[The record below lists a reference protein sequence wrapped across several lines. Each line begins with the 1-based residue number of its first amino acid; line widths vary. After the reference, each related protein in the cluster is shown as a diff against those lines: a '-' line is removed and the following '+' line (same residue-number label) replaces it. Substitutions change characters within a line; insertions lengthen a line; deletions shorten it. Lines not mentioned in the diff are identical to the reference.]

1 MEYMSIEFLW
11 LFTDFSTHVY
21 CQAWNESKGCEEL
34 QLAHQKMKH
43 EVVSQE
49 NHSREH
55 ARLESEAKAM
65 EESVRTELQ
74 MTSSE
79 LASANKALQAKQDHV
94 ESEASTSPVSFKD
107 RVFRATE
114 ASGMARLRAEK
125 TETQPDS
132 LKATMA
138 ALKLRAMAKSKIEAA
153 APAEAAAAPPAKS
166 PAVLAAHRAK
176 ALGVSKKQLQRP
188 VAVLRDTA
196 KDC

>member
-1 MEYMSIEFLW
+1 MSIKFLW
-11 LFTDFSTHVY
+11 YFTDFSTHVY

-79 LASANKALQAKQDHV
+79 LASANKALQLAKQQHV
-94 ESEASTSPVSFKD
+94 GTQDRADLLERSCVQLRGEYQSSERLLAALQEEQQEQQRQLQKVATTASTGSAD
-107 RVFRATE
+107 RAQFLAVEQR
-114 ASGMARLRAEK
+114 
-125 TETQPDS
+125 DS
-132 LKATMA
+132 A
-138 ALKLRAMAKSKIEAA
+138 ALA
-153 APAEAAAAPPAKS
+153 
-166 PAVLAAHRAK
+166 
-176 ALGVSKKQLQRP
+176 
-188 VAVLRDTA
+188 TF
-196 KDC
+196 